1 MASNDPAAPAANG
14 TDIRFRPSGIVTLM
28 IVILAIAAGIYG
40 AVEAKGAVIGIS
52 AAVLAI
58 LVTTLAFG
66 VWVGV
71 ALVSV
76 GIISLAIFRNMPVE
90 KLLAQ
95 LTYNVTT
102 TPELIALPLFIFMA
116 EILFH
121 SQLSASLFQGLAPW
135 TNRLPGRLLH
145 VNVLGCTMFAAIS
158 GSSAATTATVGRITL
173 SELFTRGYDKDIAMG
188 SLAGAGTLGLLI
200 PPSIVL
206 IIYGV
211 LAEASILKLFI
222 AGAIPGLMLAAAYMS
237 YIAIRASTKP
247 GATPEPDADIG
258 WAEKIYGLR
267 KLGPVLFLII
277 AVLGSMYGGIAS
289 PSEAAAVG
297 VLGALLV
304 SAWQRSLNWRNFAA
318 ACLGAVRTVSMI
330 GMIVAG
336 AYFLSVA
343 MGFLGVPRAIA
354 TEIGALG
361 LSPFMLIMLLLVFYA
376 ILGCVLEGMSS
387 IVMTLPITLP
397 LVLAAGFDKIWF
409 GIFLVIVVEMAQIT
423 PPVGFNLFVIQGMT
437 GENIGRIAKATIP
450 FFLIMVGLAI
460 LITVFPGIVT
470 FLPNAVKFQG

>member
-1 MASNDPAAPAANG
+1 MASTDPQTAVAETPG
-14 TDIRFRPSGIVTLM
+14 FRPSGIVVL
-28 IVILAIAAGIYG
+28 IVVLAAVAAGIYG
-40 AVEAKGAVIGIS
+40 AVEAKGAVIGVS
-52 AAVLAI
+52 ATVLAI
-58 LVTTLAFG
+58 LITTLAFG

-76 GIISLAIFRNMPVE
+76 GVISLALFRSMPVE

-95 LTYNVTT
+95 LTFNVTT
-102 TPELIALPLFIFMA
+102 TPELIALPLFILMA

-121 SQLSASLFQGLAPW
+121 SKLSASLFTGLAPW
-135 TNRLPGRLLH
+135 TVRLPGRLLH
-145 VNVLGCTMFAAIS
+145 VNVLGCTLFAAIS
-158 GSSAATTATVGRITL
+158 GSSAATTATVGRITM
-173 SELFTRGYDKDIAMG
+173 SELFRRGYDRDLAMG

-211 LAEASILKLFI
+211 LAETSILKLFI
-222 AGAIPGLMLAAAYMS
+222 AGAIPGLLLAGSYMAY
-237 YIAIRASTKP
+237 IGFRASTKA
-247 GATPEPDADIG
+247 GATPDESTQTTWADRIL
-258 WAEKIYGLR
+258 GLR
-267 KLGPVLFLII
+267 HLGPVLFLIV

-297 VLGALLV
+297 VLGALIV
-304 SAWQRSLNWRNFAA
+304 SAAQGSLNWPNFKN

-330 GMIVAG
+330 GLIVAG
-336 AYFLSVA
+336 AYFLSVS

-354 TEIGALG
+354 SEIGALG
-361 LSPFMLIMLLLVFYA
+361 LSPFALIMLLLVFYA

-460 LITVFPGIVT
+460 LVTVFPGIVT
-470 FLPNAVKFQG
+470 FLPNAVTFQG

>member
-1 MASNDPAAPAANG
+1 MVSSSSAADGP
-14 TDIRFRPSGIVTLM
+14 RFRPSGLVTL
-28 IVILAIAAGIYG
+28 VIIALAIAAGIYG
-40 AVEAKGAVIGIS
+40 IAEAKSTVIGIS
-52 AAVLAI
+52 ATVLAI

-71 ALVSV
+71 ALFSV
-76 GIISLAIFRNMPVE
+76 GIISLAVFRSLPVE

-95 LTYNVTT
+95 LTFNVTT
-102 TPELIALPLFIFMA
+102 TPELISLPLFILMA

-121 SQLSASLFQGLAPW
+121 SKLSNSLFSGLAPW

-145 VNVLGCTMFAAIS
+145 VNVLGCTMFAAVS

-173 SELFTRGYDKDIAMG
+173 SELFKRGYSKDLAMG

-222 AGAIPGLMLAAAYMS
+222 AGIIPGLTLAFGYMLYLGV
-237 YIAIRASTKP
+237 RASITP
-247 GATPEPDADIG
+247 GATPERDEEVS
-258 WAEKIYGLR
+258 WAQKMYGLR
-267 KLGPVLFLII
+267 HLGPVLFLII
-277 AVLGSMYGGIAS
+277 VVLGSMYGGYAS

-304 SAWQRSLNWRNFAA
+304 SGFQGSLSWQNLTA
-318 ACLGAVRTVSMI
+318 ACMGAVRTVSMI
-330 GMIVAG
+330 GLIVSG
-336 AYFLSVA
+336 AYFLSVS

-409 GIFLVIVVEMAQIT
+409 GIFLVVVVEMAQIT

-437 GENIGRIAKATIP
+437 GESIGRIALATIP

-460 LITVFPGIVT
+460 LITVWPEMVT
-470 FLPNAVKFQG
+470 FLPNAVQLRG